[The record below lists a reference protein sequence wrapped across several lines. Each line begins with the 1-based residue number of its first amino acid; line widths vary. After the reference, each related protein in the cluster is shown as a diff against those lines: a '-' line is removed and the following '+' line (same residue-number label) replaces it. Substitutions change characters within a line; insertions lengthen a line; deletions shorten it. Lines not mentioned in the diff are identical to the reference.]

1 MQTKA
6 GRNAVGQRTVAVSR
20 DDLQLVATRDEMVVL
35 RAGVKAGIVARTVG
49 IQTRNVERLL
59 ILRIIE
65 CSRHLPQRQTGGF
78 RKEQPHRSQ
87 DQRQQQIHT
96 GNKMLPNYSITM
108 EFYH

>member
-1 MQTKA
+1 METKA
-6 GRNAVGQRTVAVSR
+6 GGNAVGKRTVAVSR

-35 RAGVKAGIVARTVG
+35 RAGVKAGIVARAMG

-59 ILRIIE
+59 ILRIME
-65 CSRHLPQRQTGGF
+65 CGRHLLRRQTSGF
-78 RKEQPHRSQ
+78 RTEQPHRSQ

-96 GNKMLPNYSITM
+96 GSKMLPNYSFTM